1 MCLRAALSFARRL
14 TIGCSVTP
22 GPAARGGRFVFHGPF
37 FGATLLRTL
46 KGRTALA
53 AAVLA
58 ALGIALVTSL
68 QSSLS
73 ERTVLA
79 STVQQHEDYTERVAA
94 DIDKQLRLA
103 RASLSELAGNI
114 DGANLKDAKSLHYF
128 LTSRIGIQQSF
139 ESIVVYGVDGRAI
152 ASRPSLDM
160 PAVTREPWFQAALRN
175 NGTPT
180 LRKPFFSPLSAE
192 PSVAIAYPAHDEK
205 GVLRAIVVGS
215 LAVNQDQLALS
226 SSRSGKAGGGH
237 FILLTR
243 ERDLVMHPEPSYIT
257 LPLAA
262 AGTSAEV
269 VLQGLAHPEQSLIG
283 PNHRGIRSL
292 YVFRP
297 VQSADWMLVGVM
309 ANEQAYASLSL
320 LSRQMLL
327 AGGVLAA
334 LLFPAMWLLVSRMLK
349 PLDHLRSE
357 MRKLRNGAGDA
368 PVLLN
373 TRATEELHQ
382 LAEEFAG
389 MAAAWRTAE
398 SALQREKERAEVT
411 LESIAD
417 GVIATTRDGR
427 IAAMNRAAEAITGWR
442 SEEALGQPF
451 AAVFT
456 MHDERSGAALADP
469 VRGAMEKGEVVSTSG
484 AALRSRQGVLT
495 PIDHSAAPI
504 HTSQGR
510 IEGAVLVFRNVAEE
524 RRAAQ
529 ELEWRATHDAMTG
542 LVNRAGYE
550 HALQGLFKPVAG
562 DAGPHSLVMLDLD
575 EFKIVNDS
583 CGHAAGD
590 ELLKQLSAL
599 LLQESRRSDTV
610 ARLGGDEFAV
620 LMYHCAGEQAL
631 RLAESL
637 RSTIA
642 QFRFEWSGRVFHV
655 GASFGVVEINPSFA
669 DAADVQKAA
678 DMACYMAKRT
688 GRNRICVH
696 SSEKEQLDA
705 MRSEMC
711 ALSTVRSA
719 IDDNRL
725 RLFAQGI
732 LPLQRPHGG
741 GQYFEVLVRMLDE
754 AGGIV
759 LPGAFL
765 PAAERYGL
773 MDQLDRWVVAHAAE
787 ACAARFGP
795 DLWDELDTMSINL
808 SPRTLRDPD
817 IGAFII
823 EQLQHH
829 GVPFGKVCFEVTETA
844 AIDNPVQV
852 AALMR
857 GLRMQGVRFA
867 LDDFGVG
874 MTSLAQLRDL
884 PIDVLKIDG
893 SFVHHIHEHGVNAT
907 LVEAIQVIAR
917 RLSMKTV
924 AERVETE
931 QERSHLE
938 ALGVDY
944 VQGYLLS
951 RPGPMELVIGTRAP
965 VVPRAKEAA

>member
-1 MCLRAALSFARRL
+1 M
-14 TIGCSVTP
+14 
-22 GPAARGGRFVFHGPF
+22 
-37 FGATLLRTL
+37 
-46 KGRTALA
+46 
-53 AAVLA
+53 
-58 ALGIALVTSL
+58 TSL

-79 STVQQHEDYTERVAA
+79 STVEQHEDYTERVAA

-139 ESIVVYGVDGRAI
+139 ESIVVYGVDGRAV

-160 PAVTREPWFQAALRN
+160 PAVTQEPWFHAALRN

-215 LAVNQDQLALS
+215 MAVNQDQLALS

-257 LPLAA
+257 LPLSA
-262 AGTSAEV
+262 AGASADV
-269 VLQGLAHPEQSLIG
+269 VLQGLAHPQQSLIG

-327 AGGVLAA
+327 AGAALAA

-398 SALQREKERAEVT
+398 SALQQEKERAEVT
-411 LESIAD
+411 LQSIAD

-427 IAAMNRAAEAITGWR
+427 IAAMNRAAESITGWR
-442 SEEALGQPF
+442 SEEAIGQPF
-451 AAVFT
+451 AAVFPL
-456 MHDERSGAALADP
+456 HDERTGAPLADP
-469 VRGAMEKGEVVSTSG
+469 VLGAMEKGEIVSTSG
-484 AALRSRQGVLT
+484 AAMRSRQGHPT

-504 HTSQGR
+504 HTDQGS
-510 IEGAVLVFRNVAEE
+510 IDGAVLVFRNVAAE
-524 RRAAQ
+524 RKAAQ

-550 HALQGLFKPVAG
+550 HALQRLFKPVAG
-562 DAGPHSLVMLDLD
+562 DEGPHSLVMLDLD

-590 ELLKQLSAL
+590 ELLKQLAAL
-599 LLQESRRSDTV
+599 LLRESRRSDTV

-637 RSTIA
+637 RATIA
-642 QFRFEWSGRVFHV
+642 QFRFDWSGRVFHV

-696 SSEKEQLDA
+696 SSEKEQLEA

-719 IDDNRL
+719 IEGDRL

-732 LPLQRPHGG
+732 LPLNGQPGA

-759 LPGAFL
+759 LPGVFL

-773 MDQLDRWVVAHAAE
+773 MDQLDRWVVAHAAQ

-795 DLWDELDTMSINL
+795 DRWDELDTMSINL
-808 SPRTLRDPD
+808 SARTLRDPD

-829 GVPFGKVCFEVTETA
+829 GVPFGRVCFEVTETA
-844 AIDNPVQV
+844 AIENPQQV
-852 AALMR
+852 ATLMR
-857 GLRMQGVRFA
+857 GLRAQGVRFA

-893 SFVHHIHEHGVNAT
+893 SFVHQIHDHAVNAT
-907 LVEAIQVIAR
+907 LVEAIQVIAH

-951 RPGPMELVIGTRAP
+951 RPGPMEQVIGAREPAAS
-965 VVPRAKEAA
+965 VVRSRHLCSASTGPALAA

>member
-1 MCLRAALSFARRL
+1 M
-14 TIGCSVTP
+14 
-22 GPAARGGRFVFHGPF
+22 
-37 FGATLLRTL
+37 LRTL

-68 QSSLS
+68 QSTLS

-79 STVQQHEDYTERVAA
+79 STVEQHEEYTERVAA
-94 DIDKQLRLA
+94 DIDRQVRLA

-160 PAVTREPWFQAALRN
+160 PAIAQEPWFQAAQRN

-180 LRKPFFSPLSAE
+180 LRKPFFSPLSGE
-192 PSVAIAYPAHDEK
+192 PSIAIAYPAHDEK

-215 LAVNQDQLALS
+215 MAVNQDQLALS
-226 SSRSGKAGGGH
+226 SPRSGKAGGGH

-243 ERDLVMHPEPSYIT
+243 ERDLVMHPERAYIS

-262 AGTSAEV
+262 AGASADV

-283 PNHRGIRSL
+283 PNHRGVRSL

-309 ANEQAYASLSL
+309 ANEQAYASLSR

-327 AGGVLAA
+327 AGSVLAA

-373 TRATEELHQ
+373 ARATTELHE

-398 SALQREKERAEVT
+398 SALQQEKERAEVT
-411 LESIAD
+411 LQSIAD

-427 IAAMNRAAEAITGWR
+427 IAAMNRAAESITGWR
-442 SEEALGQPF
+442 REDAIGQPF
-451 AAVFT
+451 AAVLPL
-456 MHDERSGAALADP
+456 HDERTGAPLADP
-469 VRGAMEKGEVVSTSG
+469 VLDAMERGEIVSTSG
-484 AALRSRQGVLT
+484 AAMRSGQGSLT

-504 HTSQGR
+504 HTSGGS
-510 IEGAVLVFRNVAEE
+510 IDGAVLVFRNVAAE
-524 RRAAQ
+524 RKAAQ
-529 ELEWRATHDAMTG
+529 ELEWRATHDTMTG

-550 HALQGLFKPVAG
+550 QVLQGLFKPQAG
-562 DAGPHSLVMLDLD
+562 GEGQGPHALLMLDLD

-590 ELLKQLSAL
+590 ELLKQLASL

-631 RLAESL
+631 RQAESL

-642 QFRFEWSGRVFHV
+642 QFRFEWAGRVFHV

-669 DAADVQKAA
+669 NAADVQKAA

-696 SSEKEQLDA
+696 SSEREQLEA
-705 MRSEMC
+705 MRSEMF

-719 IDDNRL
+719 IEGNRL

-732 LPLQRPHGG
+732 LPLQGARG

-759 LPGAFL
+759 QPGAFL

-787 ACAARFGP
+787 TCAARFGP
-795 DLWDELDTMSINL
+795 DRWDELDTMSINL
-808 SPRTLRDPD
+808 SARTLRDPD

-823 EQLQHH
+823 ETLQHH
-829 GVPFGKVCFEVTETA
+829 GVPFGRVCFEVTETA
-844 AIDNPVQV
+844 AIENPQQV

-857 GLRMQGVRFA
+857 GLRSKGVRFA

-893 SFVHHIHEHGVNAT
+893 SFVHHIHDHGVNAT
-907 LVEAIQVIAR
+907 LVEAIQTIAR

-938 ALGVDY
+938 ALGIDY
-944 VQGYLLS
+944 VQGYLLC
-951 RPGPMELVIGTRAP
+951 RPGPMEQVIGVRE
-965 VVPRAKEAA
+965 VVV

>member
-1 MCLRAALSFARRL
+1 
-14 TIGCSVTP
+14 
-22 GPAARGGRFVFHGPF
+22 
-37 FGATLLRTL
+37 LLRTL

-79 STVQQHEDYTERVAA
+79 STVEQHEEYTERVAA
-94 DIDKQLRLA
+94 DIDKQVRLA

-114 DGANLKDAKSLHYF
+114 DGPNLRDAKSLHYF

-139 ESIVVYGVDGRAI
+139 ESIVVYGVEGRAI
-152 ASRPSLDM
+152 ASRPSLVM
-160 PAVTREPWFQAALRN
+160 PDVAQEPWFQAALRN

-180 LRKPFFSPLSAE
+180 LRKPFFSPLSGE
-192 PSVAIAYPAHDEK
+192 PSVAIVYPAHDER

-215 LAVNQDQLALS
+215 MAVTQDQLALS
-226 SSRSGKAGGGH
+226 SPRSGKAGSGH

-243 ERDLVMHPEPSYIT
+243 ERDLVMHPERTYISQ
-257 LPLAA
+257 PLAA
-262 AGTSAEV
+262 AGTSADV
-269 VLQGLAHPEQSLIG
+269 VLQGLAHPEQPLIG
-283 PNHRGIRSL
+283 SNHRGVRSL

-327 AGGVLAA
+327 AGSVLAA

-357 MRKLRNGAGDA
+357 MRKLRDGAGDA
-368 PVLLN
+368 PEMLN
-373 TRATEELHQ
+373 ARATQELHQ

-398 SALQREKERAEVT
+398 SALQQEKERAEVT
-411 LESIAD
+411 LQSIAD

-427 IAAMNRAAEAITGWR
+427 IAAMNRAAESITGWR
-442 SEEALGQPF
+442 REDAIGQPF
-451 AAVFT
+451 AAVLPL
-456 MHDERSGAALADP
+456 HDEKTGTPLADP
-469 VRGAMEKGEVVSTSG
+469 VLDAMEQGGIVSTSG
-484 AALRSRQGVLT
+484 AAMRSRQGGLT

-504 HTSQGR
+504 HTGDGS
-510 IEGAVLVFRNVAEE
+510 IDGAVLVFRNVAAE
-524 RRAAQ
+524 RKAAQ

-550 HALQGLFKPVAG
+550 QALQGLFRPQAG
-562 DAGPHSLVMLDLD
+562 GEGQGPHALLMLDLD

-590 ELLKQLSAL
+590 ELLKQLASL
-599 LLQESRRSDTV
+599 LLQASRRSDTV

-620 LMYHCAGEQAL
+620 LMYHCAGDQAL
-631 RLAESL
+631 RQAESL
-637 RSTIA
+637 RSAIA
-642 QFRFEWSGRVFHV
+642 QFRFEWAGRVFHV

-696 SSEKEQLDA
+696 SSEREQLEA
-705 MRSEMC
+705 MRSEMF
-711 ALSTVRSA
+711 ALSSVRSA
-719 IDDNRL
+719 IEGNRL

-732 LPLQRPHGG
+732 LPLQGARG

-759 LPGAFL
+759 PPGAFL

-787 ACAARFGP
+787 TCAARFGP
-795 DLWDELDTMSINL
+795 DRWDELDTMSINL
-808 SPRTLRDPD
+808 SARTLRDPD

-823 EQLQHH
+823 ETLQRH
-829 GVPFGKVCFEVTETA
+829 GVPFGRVCFEVTETA
-844 AIDNPVQV
+844 AIENPQQV

-857 GLRMQGVRFA
+857 GLRGKGVRFA

-893 SFVHHIHEHGVNAT
+893 SFVHHIHDHGVNAT
-907 LVEAIQVIAR
+907 LVEAIQAIAR

-938 ALGVDY
+938 ALGIDY
-944 VQGYLLS
+944 VQGYLLC
-951 RPGPMELVIGTRAP
+951 RPGPMEQVIGARE
-965 VVPRAKEAA
+965 VAA

>member
-1 MCLRAALSFARRL
+1 MTR
-14 TIGCSVTP
+14 
-22 GPAARGGRFVFHGPF
+22 
-37 FGATLLRTL
+37 
-46 KGRTALA
+46 
-53 AAVLA
+53 
-58 ALGIALVTSL
+58 L

-114 DGANLKDAKSLHYF
+114 DGANLRDAKSLHYF

-139 ESIVVYGVDGRAI
+139 ESIVVYGIDGRAI
-152 ASRPSLDM
+152 ASRPSIDM
-160 PAVTREPWFQAALRN
+160 PAVAGEPWFQAALSR

-180 LRKPFFSPLSAE
+180 LRKPFFSPLSGE

-215 LAVNQDQLALS
+215 MAINQDQLALS
-226 SSRSGKAGGGH
+226 PPRSGKAGGGH

-262 AGTSAEV
+262 AGDSAAV

-283 PNHRGIRSL
+283 PNHRGVRSL

-309 ANEQAYASLSL
+309 ANEQAHASLSL

-327 AGGVLAA
+327 AGAVLAA
-334 LLFPAMWLLVSRMLK
+334 LLIPAMWLLVSRMLK
-349 PLDHLRSE
+349 PLDQLRSE
-357 MRKLRNGAGDA
+357 MRKLRDGTADT
-368 PVLLN
+368 PVQLD
-373 TRATEELHQ
+373 TRATEELRQ
-382 LAEEFAG
+382 LVDEFAG

-427 IAAMNRAAEAITGWR
+427 VAAMNRAAETLTGWS

-451 AAVFT
+451 AAVFALCA
-456 MHDERSGAALADP
+456 EKSGAALADP
-469 VRGAMEKGEVVSTSG
+469 VLGAMEKGEVVSTSG
-484 AALRSRQGVLT
+484 AALRSRQGGLT

-504 HTSQGR
+504 HTGEGR
-510 IEGAVLVFRNVAEE
+510 IDGAVLVFRNVAAE

-550 HALQGLFKPVAG
+550 HALQGLFQPAAAG
-562 DAGPHSLVMLDLD
+562 ADGPHSLVMLDLD

-590 ELLKQLSAL
+590 ELLRQLAAL
-599 LLQESRRSDTV
+599 LVQQSRRSDTV

-631 RLAESL
+631 RLAEGL
-637 RSTIA
+637 RTTIA
-642 QFRFEWSGRVFHV
+642 QFRFQWSGRVFHV

-669 DAADVQKAA
+669 NAADVQKAA

-696 SSEKEQLDA
+696 SSEKEQLEA
-705 MRSEMC
+705 MRSEMF
-711 ALSTVRSA
+711 ALGTLRSA
-719 IDDNRL
+719 IEGNRL

-732 LPLQRPHGG
+732 LPLNGPVGG
-741 GQYFEVLVRMLDE
+741 GQYFEVLVRMVDE
-754 AGGIV
+754 AGKLV

-773 MDQLDRWVVAHAAE
+773 MDQLDRWVVTHAAQL
-787 ACAARFGP
+787 CSARFGP
-795 DLWDELDTMSINL
+795 DCWDELDTMSINL

-817 IGAFII
+817 IGAFLI

-844 AIDNPVQV
+844 AIENPVQV

-857 GLRMQGVRFA
+857 GLRQQGVRFA

-907 LVEAIQVIAR
+907 LVEAVQVIAR

-931 QERSHLE
+931 AERSHLK

-944 VQGYLLS
+944 VQGYLLAK
-951 RPGPMELVIGTRAP
+951 PGPMEQVIGSRVP
-965 VVPRAKEAA
+965 VIPQAAEAA